1 MNTRAA
7 DHDVWR
13 TAGLYAVLN
22 AALAGLGVR
31 RRFLFSVNR
40 DNRMRTDT
48 NSSTAGQGE
57 DLTSLVQG
65 CVRGETAE
73 WDRLLAL
80 TRQQTLRLGRL
91 KYRMGLDDAEDL
103 AQTVQM
109 RVTERLCQLRDS
121 QAFPAWVRQLTHR
134 AALDWLRQRRPV
146 LSLDE
151 PMSPTAEEVDPA
163 ALPAYDRIVLRVD
176 LEKALSKLPAH
187 FRTPIE
193 LHVLEGI
200 PQEEVAQ
207 LLGRPR
213 NTVASQID
221 RGLRRLQQTMSPALI
236 G

>member
-1 MNTRAA
+1 MK
-7 DHDVWR
+7 
-13 TAGLYAVLN
+13 
-22 AALAGLGVR
+22 
-31 RRFLFSVNR
+31 
-40 DNRMRTDT
+40 TDT
-48 NSSTAGQGE
+48 NASTAGQAE
-57 DLTSLVQG
+57 EFARLVHG
-65 CVRGETAE
+65 CLRGETAE

-80 TRQQTLRLGRL
+80 TRQQALCLGRL
-91 KYRMGLDDAEDL
+91 KYRMGSDDAEDL
-103 AQTVQM
+103 AQVVQI
-109 RVTERLCQLRDS
+109 RVVERLSQVRDS

-151 PMSPTAEEVDPA
+151 PLSPMAEEVDPA
-163 ALPAYDRIVLRVD
+163 ALPAYDRIILSVD

-207 LLGRPR
+207 LLRRPR

-221 RGLRRLQQTMSPALI
+221 RGLRRLQQTVSPALA